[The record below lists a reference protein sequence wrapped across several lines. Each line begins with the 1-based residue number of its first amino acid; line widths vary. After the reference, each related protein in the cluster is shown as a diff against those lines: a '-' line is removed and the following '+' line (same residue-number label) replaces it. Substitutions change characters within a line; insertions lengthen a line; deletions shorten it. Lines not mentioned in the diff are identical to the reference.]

1 MSSRERNYK
10 FKNKLAIIIPTKNR
24 EYELERL
31 ISSFSVQ
38 QYMPEQIIIVD
49 ASPFSNERIME
60 SHSLPI
66 TYINKNS
73 GISEARNIGIS
84 LLQSNIDL
92 VCFLDDDVVL
102 EENALSEMMS
112 FWEKAGPDVGGCSFI
127 ITNQVQKAGTGK
139 TFFKRLFFMESK
151 RRRYGEVLSSG
162 FNYDPYDPEM
172 KLTYTDWLSGGV
184 TVWRSNIFHE
194 YSFDEWFSGY
204 GAYEDVDFSYRVG
217 KEYKLVVN
225 PNARV
230 QHLMDTKKIGNNIR
244 IGKKEVL
251 NRLYFVKKHPELSVI
266 RSLWASMGELFSY
279 VKSGNLDKAKGLL
292 SGIGLYM
299 RYGKKAFGREN

>member
-1 MSSRERNYK
+1 MSSRESDYK

-24 EYELERL
+24 QFELERL
-31 ISSFSVQ
+31 ILSFSVQ
-38 QYMPEQIIIVD
+38 PHVPEQIIIVD
-49 ASPFSNERIME
+49 ASLSPNERIME
-60 SHSLPI
+60 GHSLPI
-66 TYINKNS
+66 TYINRNS

-84 LLQSNIDL
+84 SLQNDIDL

-102 EENALSEMMS
+102 ENNALSEMML
-112 FWEKAGPDVGGCSFI
+112 FWEKADSDVGGCSFF
-127 ITNQVQKAGTGK
+127 ITNQAQSGGSGK

-151 RRRYGEVLSSG
+151 RRKYGEVLSSG

-204 GAYEDVDFSYRVG
+204 GAYEDVDFSYRVR
-217 KEYKLVVN
+217 KKYKLAVN
-225 PNARV
+225 PDARV
-230 QHLMDTKKIGNNIR
+230 QHLMDTEKKGSSFR

-266 RSLWASMGELFSY
+266 RSIWTSIGELFSY
-279 VKSGNLDKAKGLL
+279 VKSGNRDKARGLL
-292 SGIGLYM
+292 SGIVLYM
-299 RYGKKAFGREN
+299 RYGNKVFEREN